1 MDFAKYAALFQ
12 AESRE
17 HLRDCSRLL
26 LEWEQSPA
34 AREPVD
40 GVFRAIHTIKGMAAT
55 MGYGSVTD
63 LAHRAESLLD
73 AIRGGRLAARPEH
86 VDILLRTVD
95 ALEAGIGAPA
105 TDELTPAEAQL
116 LGQLESAAVIAVAG
130 ERETAPA
137 KRPAKRA
144 GRGRGAGK
152 GSAPPAS
159 TADTRPLVVRVALK
173 SDAMMRGAR
182 ALMSL
187 RKAETLGTVS
197 RVDPPVAALER
208 DEFDGVLRFALESGA
223 TDEAITAVILSAG
236 EIASVQVR
244 EGGLAAAV
252 AVDGAR
258 QIRVDLERLDVLMK
272 LGGELVVAR
281 NRLADLAAQLG
292 NAELLGLN
300 DRFSRLVGRVQSE
313 VIAARMTPV
322 REVFDRFPRVV
333 RDLGRELGKHVK
345 LVVEGSEIE
354 LDRSVLDEIGDP
366 LLHLV
371 RNAVDHGIEAPE
383 IRQKAGKAAEGRLRL
398 SAIRERET
406 VAITVTDDGRGIDR
420 KRVLAKAQREGL
432 ADSSLEALSDE
443 LLLRIIARAG
453 FSTADSVSGVSGRGV
468 GVDVVMTRLRSLGG
482 AVELASEPGRG
493 TTFVL
498 RVPLTLA
505 IVRALLVQVGEERYV
520 FPLGFVAETVE
531 YSVQRSTVVGEREAI
546 VVRERPV
553 PTIHLRQL
561 FAVSGDTPAGR
572 RPAVIVDVGGR
583 RTALIVDA
591 LLGQQE
597 IVVEPFEAPRGMP
610 PWFSG
615 ATLLADGT
623 PALIVDAASL
633 G

>member
-17 HLRDCSRLL
+17 HLRDCNRLL

-55 MGYGSVTD
+55 MGYASVAD

-73 AIRGGRLAARPEH
+73 AIRTGRLAARPDY
-86 VDILLRTVD
+86 VDVLLRTVD
-95 ALEAGIGAPA
+95 ALEAGIAAPA
-105 TDELTPAEAQL
+105 TDALSATETQL
-116 LGQLESAAVIAVAG
+116 LGLLESAALGAAP
-130 ERETAPA
+130 REKEGAAPA
-137 KRPAKRA
+137 KRLAKPK
-144 GRGRGAGK
+144 GRGLGASKSGATNP
-152 GSAPPAS
+152 APDA
-159 TADTRPLVVRVALK
+159 RQLVVRVALK
-173 SDAMMRGAR
+173 TDAMMRGAR
-182 ALMSL
+182 ALLAL
-187 RKAETLGTVS
+187 RKAEALGMVS

-208 DEFDGVLRFALESGA
+208 DEFDGVLSFALESSA
-223 TDEAITAVILSAG
+223 TDDAIAAAIRSTGDIG
-236 EIASVQVR
+236 SVQVR
-244 EGGLAAAV
+244 EGLAAAA
-252 AVDGAR
+252 AVDTTR
-258 QIRVDLERLDVLMK
+258 QIRVDLDRLDVLMK

-292 NAELLGLN
+292 DAELLGLN
-300 DRFSRLVGRVQSE
+300 DRLSRLVGRVQAE

-333 RDLGRELGKHVK
+333 RDLGRELGKQVK

-371 RNAVDHGIEAPE
+371 RNAVDHGIEPPE
-383 IRQKAGKAAEGRLRL
+383 VRQKAGKAAEGRLRL

-420 KRVLAKAQREGL
+420 QRVLAKAQREGL
-432 ADSSLEALSDE
+432 ADNALEALSDE

-453 FSTADSVSGVSGRGV
+453 FSTADAVSGVSGRGV

-505 IVRALLVQVGEERYV
+505 IVRALMVQVGDERYV

-531 YSVQRSTVVGEREAI
+531 YSAQRSTVVGEREAL
-546 VVRERPV
+546 VVRDRPV
-553 PTIHLRQL
+553 PTVHLRRL
-561 FAVSGDTPAGR
+561 FAVRGEAPSVR
-572 RPAVIVDVGGR
+572 RPAVIVDIGGR